1 MNGSHFSIVQQSLM
15 RLPYLK
21 MLGFELIFEQDE
33 LTGHLPFAE
42 HLIGNPLVPALH
54 GGVIAAL
61 LHFTAAARLMLETE
75 IAGPPRIFT
84 ATNEFL
90 ANPQLKASHA
100 SAKLITRTRRFANL
114 RAIAWQDDRNFPIAA
129 ATLQFL
135 IA

>member
-1 MNGSHFSIVQQSLM
+1 MNASNLATIQAALG
-15 RLPYLK
+15 RLPYVR
-21 MLGFELIFEQDE
+21 MLGFDVSFVHGE
-33 LTGHLPFAE
+33 LTGHLPFAD

-61 LHFTAAARLMLETE
+61 LHFTAAAQLMQETQ
-75 IAGPPRIFT
+75 AAALPRVFT
-84 ATNEFL
+84 ATTEYL
-90 ANPQLKASHA
+90 ANPELRASSATA
-100 SAKLITRTRRFANL
+100 SLISRTRRFANL